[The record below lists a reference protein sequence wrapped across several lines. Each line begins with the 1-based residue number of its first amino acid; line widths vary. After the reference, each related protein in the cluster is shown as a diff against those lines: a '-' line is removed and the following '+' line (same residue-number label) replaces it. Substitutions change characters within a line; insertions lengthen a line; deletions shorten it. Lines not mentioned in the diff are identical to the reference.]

1 MMRKEII
8 IPDSEINEILDLLDT
23 KKTGKVNSKIYLYII
38 KAMCSYLATDL
49 NRDHVIVPSELRT
62 LLWLTEGIEPTKER
76 VERELI
82 AMDINSDG
90 NISMIEWIKYLS
102 NIDPVVFLI
111 FKSSPEPVISTMS

>member
-1 MMRKEII
+1 MRKEII